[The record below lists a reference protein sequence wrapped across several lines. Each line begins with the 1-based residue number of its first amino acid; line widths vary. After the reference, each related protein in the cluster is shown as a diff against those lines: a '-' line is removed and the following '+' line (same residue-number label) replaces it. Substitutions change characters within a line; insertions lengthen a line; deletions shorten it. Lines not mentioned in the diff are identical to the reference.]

1 MAAYIVRHAKAGDRA
16 EWMGDDRL
24 RPLTTLGQQQA
35 EELAES
41 MSAEPIDTVLSSPYV
56 RCVQT
61 VEPLANRRKLR
72 VEPSGDLEEGAG
84 GERVIHLIEA
94 FKGRNI
100 VLCTHADV
108 VQEVFLE
115 IWRQAAHY
123 DPAKGK
129 VLGWIVTLARRRAI
143 DRLRKRQAYHR
154 ATERLEVHTE
164 QQPEAW
170 LHNRIDDD
178 ILRDDLRALR
188 GRV

>member
-84 GERVIHLIEA
+84 GERIIHLIA
-94 FKGRNI
+94 GFKGRNI
-100 VLCTHADV
+100 VLCTHGDV
-108 VQEVFLE
+108 VQEVL
-115 IWRQAAHY
+115 
-123 DPAKGK
+123 
-129 VLGWIVTLARRRAI
+129 
-143 DRLRKRQAYHR
+143 DRLIAEGLVSR
-154 ATERLEVHTE
+154 ARASLEMGSTWVLEERDG
-164 QQPEAW
+164 
-170 LHNRIDDD
+170 RIASAKYRP
-178 ILRDDLRALR
+178 LTP
-188 GRV
+188 GR